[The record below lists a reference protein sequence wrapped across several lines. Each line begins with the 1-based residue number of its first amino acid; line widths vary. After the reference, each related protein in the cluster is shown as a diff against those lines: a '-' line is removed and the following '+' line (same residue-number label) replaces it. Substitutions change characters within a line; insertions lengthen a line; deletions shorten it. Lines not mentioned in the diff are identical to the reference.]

1 MNDYN
6 VRSATLDDLEVLLTF
21 EQGIVQFERPFDPTL
36 AEDPITYYDLSELIV
51 SVTAEVVVVEFES
64 KIIASG
70 YAKIKQALPYLNHE
84 KYSYLGFMYTH
95 SDFRGKGVNGIVVDR
110 LKKWST
116 SKGIKEIRLTV
127 YDDNSG
133 AIKAYEKVGF
143 KKHLI
148 EMRIT

>member
-1 MNDYN
+1 MKDYN

-21 EQGIVQFERPFDPTL
+21 EQGIIQFERPFDPTL
-36 AEDPITYYDLSELIV
+36 AEGPITYYDLSELIT
-51 SVTAEVVVVEFES
+51 SDTAEVVVVEFDS

-70 YAKIKQALPYLNHE
+70 HAKIKQALPYLDHE
-84 KYSYLGFMYTH
+84 KYTHLGFMYTH
-95 SDFRGKGVNGIVVDR
+95 SEFRGKGVNGMVVDR
-110 LKKWST
+110 LKKWSI

-127 YDDNSG
+127 YDDNSA

-148 EMRIT
+148 EMRII